1 MWAEW
6 GIECFVENSEGTL
19 KESKSYRKEIMG
31 ALSKKVVSTVF
42 ITQIES

>member
-6 GIECFVENSEGTL
+6 GIERFGENSEGAL

-31 ALSKKVVSTVF
+31 ALSKKVDGTF
-42 ITQIES
+42 LLHR